1 MLKGKI
7 LIIDDA
13 IELLEL
19 LKDYFEKE
27 GYQVRTHDKEETIME
42 SALEFLPDLFI
53 INALMS
59 DRNGLKFCRTI
70 KENEIFR
77 DAYVMFLSDNNDES
91 LEVDAFESGGDDFVA
106 KPVKIR
112 ALKERVNKIFARKMQ
127 KGSSLQL
134 IAGGELVIN
143 HHSYT
148 VFLGQKELNFPKKEF
163 DLLRFLAANPQR
175 VFSRDDLL
183 SNIWS
188 SDYDVQPRTIDVH
201 IRKIRDKIGKN
212 YISTIKGVGYRFN
225 LDQ

>member
-7 LIIDDA
+7 LIFDDA
-13 IELLEL
+13 IEILEL
-19 LKDYFEKE
+19 LKDHFEKE
-27 GYQVRTHDKEETIME
+27 GYHVKTHDREESILE

-59 DRNGLKFCRTI
+59 NMIGLKFCRKI
-70 KENEIFR
+70 KENEVFQ
-77 DAYVMFLSDNNDES
+77 DAYVMFLSDKTDES
-91 LEVDAFESGGDDFVA
+91 LEVDAFESGGDDFVS

-112 ALKERVNKIFARKMQ
+112 ALKERVNKIFARKVQ
-127 KGSSLQL
+127 KGTSLQL

-143 HHSYT
+143 HNSYT

-188 SDYDVQPRTIDVH
+188 SDYNVQPRTIDVH

-212 YISTIKGVGYRFN
+212 YISTIKGIGYRFN
-225 LDQ
+225 VDQ

>member
-7 LIIDDA
+7 LIFDDT

-19 LKDYFEKE
+19 LKDHFGKE
-27 GYQVRTHDKEETIME
+27 GYQVKTHERGESIME
-42 SALEFLPDLFI
+42 SALEFLPNLFI

-59 DRNGLKFCRTI
+59 DRSGLKFCRMI

-77 DAYVMFLSDNNDES
+77 DAYVMFLSDNGDES
-91 LEVDAFESGGDDFVA
+91 LEVDAFECGGDDFVS

-112 ALKERVNKIFARKMQ
+112 ALKERVNKIFARKIQ
-127 KGSSLQL
+127 KGTSLQL
-134 IAGGELVIN
+134 IVGGELVIN

-225 LDQ
+225 LGE